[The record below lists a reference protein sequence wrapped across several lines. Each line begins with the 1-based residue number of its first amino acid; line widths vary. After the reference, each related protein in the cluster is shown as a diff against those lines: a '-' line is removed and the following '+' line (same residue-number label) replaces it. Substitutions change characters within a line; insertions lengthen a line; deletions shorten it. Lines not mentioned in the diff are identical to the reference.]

1 VQYSVHVHLGAEN
14 PICIDSE
21 LIQSHVKTYHV
32 FLKTIL
38 LHALWKKLSVYNVCG
53 FYTEEFYA
61 MIPTFFFGF
70 LLSTMYVTF
79 LMLYISFCF
88 LCILKSDY

>member
-1 VQYSVHVHLGAEN
+1 VQYSVHLNLGAEN

-21 LIQSHVKTYHV
+21 LIRSHVNTHV

-61 MIPTFFFGF
+61 IIPTFFWLFAVYYVCHIFDALYFF
-70 LLSTMYVTF
+70 LF
-79 LMLYISFCF
+79 LVYSY
-88 LCILKSDY
+88 SW